1 MVIERILHLL
11 DEEAIILYGLDEAVM
26 GHTQDGLLVYN
37 YELMLDLFMKQ
48 NEWTRFEAEEWVDFN
63 VLGLLGNGSGFIV
76 CF

>member
-1 MVIERILHLL
+1 MVIEKIRHLL
-11 DEEAIILYGLDEAVM
+11 DEEAIILDGLDEAAM